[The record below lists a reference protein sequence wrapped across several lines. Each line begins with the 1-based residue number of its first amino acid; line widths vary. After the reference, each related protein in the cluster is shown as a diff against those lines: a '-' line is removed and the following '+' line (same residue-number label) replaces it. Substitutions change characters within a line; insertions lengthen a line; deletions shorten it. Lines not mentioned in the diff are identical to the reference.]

1 MTAVVSGAQSYAI
14 DPAHSSVEFAVK
26 HMVISKV
33 RGRFNSVGGSLSL
46 TPGSDVPV
54 AADVEID
61 AMSIETHDE
70 ARNGHLKSAD
80 FLHAENY
87 PKLSFVSTSV
97 TGEASSFE
105 LVGNLTIRETT
116 KPVTLKASFDG
127 RMTDPWGLDRVAY
140 TADVT
145 IDRREWGI
153 TWSQALET
161 GGLLVGTDIK
171 IEISIQATR
180 KP

>member
-33 RGRFNSVGGSLSL
+33 RGRFNTVGGSLSL
-46 TPGSDVPV
+46 TPGSDLPA

-61 AMSIETHDE
+61 AASIETHDE
-70 ARNGHLKSAD
+70 GRNGHLKSPD
-80 FLHAENY
+80 FLHVEAF

-97 TGEASSFE
+97 TGDASAFE
-105 LVGNLTIRETT
+105 LIGNLTIRETT

-127 RMTDPWGLDRVAY
+127 RTTDPWGLDRVAY
-140 TADVT
+140 SAEVT
-145 IDRREWGI
+145 IDRRDWGV

-161 GGLLVGTDIK
+161 GGLLVGNDIK